1 MQISKTKNLARAAG
15 LAAATV
21 AAVALAVPGNAQA
34 APVPAPYWT
43 VDCDKFPA
51 DGDPGAHDL
60 TALIYRAND
69 PGKAA
74 KATFKAASEKLS
86 INNWSGAMMG
96 YSLKWTNASGSA
108 IERNWEF
115 DMGSGQSKVVD
126 FNIPEGRK
134 VYISVGTP
142 GGSTAYCN
150 GIA

>member
-1 MQISKTKNLARAAG
+1 MQISRTKNFARAAG
-15 LAAATV
+15 LAAATL

-34 APVPAPYWT
+34 APVPAYWT

-60 TALIYRAND
+60 TALIYRTND

-74 KATFKAASEKLS
+74 KATFKAATEKLS

-96 YSLKWTNASGSA
+96 YKLQWANASGTA
-108 IERNWEF
+108 IERTWEL
-115 DMGSGQSKVVD
+115 DMGSGNSKVVD
-126 FNIPEGRK
+126 FEIPEGRK
-134 VYISVGTP
+134 VYVSVGTP
-142 GGSTAYCN
+142 GGSTAFCN